1 MAKDFFSYIKE
12 NSSPKKRVLFP
23 LPTVVDIMLQIA
35 RGMEFLHSRKI
46 YVGDFNPSNVLLK
59 PRKATEGY
67 FHVKVS
73 GFGLT
78 SVKKHSSRHSSPE
91 PSPIDTCIWH
101 APEVLAEQ
109 GQARNS
115 SSRKFTEKA
124 DVYSFGMICF
134 QLLTGKLPFEDGHL
148 QGDQMINNIRAG
160 ERPLFPS
167 LSPKYLVNL
176 TKKCWHTEPSYRPT
190 FSSICRVLRYIKK
203 FLVMNPNDGQPYI
216 QSPPVDFYDLE
227 AGFLK
232 KFQGE
237 RKKKLVYTLNLR
249 ILKAVS
255 EAASNGCDESNS
267 VVEDRHVPAIDA
279 RSFTSDVKSFAPSPA
294 DKKLLLIKKTTAVK
308 VRKVPG
314 KPKPL
319 TPSKSL
325 PWTPP
330 GHSMKMRCES
340 PKPLSKSSMSP
351 IRRRSPGQ
359 ASNP

>member
-1 MAKDFFSYIKE
+1 
-12 NSSPKKRVLFP
+12 
-23 LPTVVDIMLQIA
+23 
-35 RGMEFLHSRKI
+35 
-46 YVGDFNPSNVLLK
+46 
-59 PRKATEGY
+59 
-67 FHVKVS
+67 
-73 GFGLT
+73 
-78 SVKKHSSRHSSPE
+78 
-91 PSPIDTCIWH
+91 
-101 APEVLAEQ
+101 
-109 GQARNS
+109 
-115 SSRKFTEKA
+115 
-124 DVYSFGMICF
+124 
-134 QLLTGKLPFEDGHL
+134 
-148 QGDQMINNIRAG
+148 MINNIRAG

-216 QSPPVDFYDLE
+216 QAPPVDFYDLE

-237 RKKKLVYTLNLR
+237 VTCDLPSVSQIPFQMFSYRLIEKEKTCVHIKFKNSE
-249 ILKAVS
+249 AVS

-279 RSFTSDVKSFAPSPA
+279 RSFTSDVKSVCFDMKST
-294 DKKLLLIKKTTAVK
+294 LTE